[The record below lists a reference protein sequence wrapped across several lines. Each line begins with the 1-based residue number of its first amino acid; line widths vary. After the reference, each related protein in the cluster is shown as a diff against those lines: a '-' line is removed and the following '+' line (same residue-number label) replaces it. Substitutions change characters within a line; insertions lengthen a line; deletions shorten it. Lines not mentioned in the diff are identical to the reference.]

1 MKVQSLLNSSLKK
14 KKAHSLFCGSQQQES
29 IYTTLYIPNPIFF
42 FLQSR
47 RIPQATLAI
56 ESPVFRNGSH
66 LEYVSDKFQSL
77 HWRGYEMTA
86 CCD

>member
-29 IYTTLYIPNPIFF
+29 IYTTLYVPNPFF

-47 RIPQATLAI
+47 RIPQATLDI
-56 ESPVFRNGSH
+56 ESPVFRNGSY
-66 LEYVSDKFQSL
+66 LEYVSDKSQSL
-77 HWRGYEMTA
+77 HWRGYEMTT